1 MATSKLEVL
10 LTISFLICISYCL
23 ADQFKY
29 PRACWPT
36 SPLPEPPLCRDD
48 VDNLQFAQSLEHLEA
63 ELFLGGGLGYG
74 LDKVA
79 PYLKANLDNLTRAI
93 ITEFGYQEVGH
104 LRCGHALLQCH
115 KVCASSR
122 NFLPS
127 APIMTRY
134 YMVPYVGL
142 NGYTGSNPFLCG
154 YLAKRLA
161 AGLLSPESG
170 QDRIVR
176 EYLFG
181 RADQIVKP
189 YNYTV
194 ARMKGFLSL
203 RSLELNRR
211 LVAMSRPW
219 AFNSFS
225 YPRSPEEILRIS
237 YGTGNEHVPGRFF
250 PQGGKWKNCKTSK
263 EENLMLQ
270 LLCRKEV

>member
-79 PYLKANLDNLTRAI
+79 PYLSLWDSKAIDGSECKILFAKLIDEAFGFPLDPPFYPYRDSL
-93 ITEFGYQEVGH
+93 
-104 LRCGHALLQCH
+104 
-115 KVCASSR
+115 S
-122 NFLPS
+122 
-127 APIMTRY
+127 
-134 YMVPYVGL
+134 YM
-142 NGYTGSNPFLCG
+142 
-154 YLAKRLA
+154 LA

-194 ARMKGFLSL
+194 ARECAGLKMKGFLSL

>member
-23 ADQFKY
+23 ADQFK
-29 PRACWPT
+29 
-36 SPLPEPPLCRDD
+36 DD

-104 LRCGHALLQCH
+104 LRDSKAIDGSECKILFAKLIDEAFGFPLDPPFYPYRDSL
-115 KVCASSR
+115 S
-122 NFLPS
+122 
-127 APIMTRY
+127 
-134 YMVPYVGL
+134 YM
-142 NGYTGSNPFLCG
+142 
-154 YLAKRLA
+154 LA